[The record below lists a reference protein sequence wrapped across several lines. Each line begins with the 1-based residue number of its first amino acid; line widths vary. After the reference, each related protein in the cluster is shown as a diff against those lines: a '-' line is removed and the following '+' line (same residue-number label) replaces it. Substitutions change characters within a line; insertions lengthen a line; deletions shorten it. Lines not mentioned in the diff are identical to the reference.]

1 MSSLTAFVVAG
12 RAGAGKSTLGL
23 ALARATGAVLLDL
36 DTLTNPLLDLLHAG
50 EAGHWNDDGRRSV
63 VRPARY
69 AALRAVASTQVSLG
83 LDVVLVAP
91 FTAELGGG
99 TEWRQLRGMLAPAD
113 PRVVW
118 LHAPAEVLAQRVR
131 GRAEPRDAGERS
143 VVAVVP
149 PRVPHLAVDATLP
162 TEEQVSLVLEL
173 GTAAG

>member
-1 MSSLTAFVVAG
+1 MSRAWVVAG

-23 ALARATGAVLLDL
+23 ALARATDAVLLDL
-36 DTLTNPLLDLLHAG
+36 DTLTNPLLDLLYAG
-50 EAGHWNDDGRRSV
+50 DPAHWNDVDRRSV

-99 TEWRQLRGMLAPAD
+99 TEWQQLRGMLAPAA
-113 PRVVW
+113 PTVVW
-118 LHAPAEVLAQRVR
+118 LHAPADVLAERVR
-131 GRAEPRDAGERS
+131 GRAEPRDAGEQS

-162 TEEQVSLVLEL
+162 TERQVSQVLGV
-173 GTAAG
+173 GTPAT